1 MTGSSIAVEALRLAK
16 ALGRRVVLQDVDFQ
30 IGAGQRVALVG
41 ANGAGKTTLLR
52 CLASLT
58 RPSAGEVRW
67 FGQPARGNLEGRRR
81 LGLVAHDSLL
91 YPHLTLQ
98 ENLVFAAR
106 MCDVAEP
113 RQRAQA
119 LLDSTGLRPHGH
131 RLPATVSRGMRQ
143 RLSIARALV
152 HRPQILLLDE
162 PFAGLD
168 AEGVEWLV
176 ELLAGL
182 GHAGQTVCFT
192 AHDEAIIARLAD
204 RVLEVRSGRVY
215 EVSQASASMPAACRS
230 IERRAA

>member
-1 MTGSSIAVEALRLAK
+1 MTAPSIAIEALRLAK
-16 ALGRRVVLQDVDFQ
+16 ILGRRAVLKAVDFR
-30 IGAGQRVALVG
+30 IAAGERVALVG

-52 CLASLT
+52 CLASLA

-67 FGQPARGNLEGRRR
+67 FGQPARGNPQGRRL

-91 YPHLTLQ
+91 YPYLTLY
-98 ENLVFAAR
+98 ENLLFAAR

-113 RQRAQA
+113 RQRAEA
-119 LLDSTGLRPHGH
+119 LLDGTGLRPHGH
-131 RLPATVSRGMRQ
+131 RLPAAVSRGMRQ
-143 RLSIARALV
+143 RVSIARALV
-152 HRPQILLLDE
+152 HRPRILLLDE

-182 GHAGQTVCFT
+182 GQAGRTVCFT
-192 AHDEAIIARLAD
+192 AHDDAIIARLAD

-215 EVSQASASMPAACRS
+215 EVTQASADIPAASRF